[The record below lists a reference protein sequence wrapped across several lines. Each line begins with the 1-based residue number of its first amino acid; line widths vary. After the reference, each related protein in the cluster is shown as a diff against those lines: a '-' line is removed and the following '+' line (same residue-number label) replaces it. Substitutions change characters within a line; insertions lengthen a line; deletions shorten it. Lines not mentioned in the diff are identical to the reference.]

1 MLQQAE
7 DENAKAGDVE
17 LPALPF
23 ETGDVKT
30 LHQTCLE
37 VIKNL
42 KTHMPAPK
50 AKAATKRK
58 ETADSETASGQA
70 DPKAA
75 PKRRVRAKAS

>member
-42 KTHMPAPK
+42 KNAHASTEGKGSYK
-50 AKAATKRK
+50 AQG
-58 ETADSETASGQA
+58 DC
-70 DPKAA
+70 
-75 PKRRVRAKAS
+75 